1 MKNEA
6 LKIVIIDD
14 NLHLLSSLEK
24 LLTMLGHTVAGALTA
39 EAGMQL
45 VQECRPSLLICDIAL
60 QGTINGYGV
69 ARMLRMNAAVADAFF
84 VAMSGNSKQE
94 DREKS
99 VQAGF
104 DRHVAK
110 PASLADI
117 KRVID
122 DALMHRVRRGLVARP
137 DSGARP

>member
-1 MKNEA
+1 MKMKTKA
-6 LKIVIIDD
+6 LKIVVIDD

-24 LLTMLGHTVAGALTA
+24 LLKTLGHTVFGATTA

-45 VQECRPSLLICDIAL
+45 VQQCRPSLLICDIAL
-60 QGTINGYGV
+60 QGAINGYGV
-69 ARMLRMNAAVADAFF
+69 ARMLRMNTAVGGAFF
-84 VAMSGNSKQE
+84 VAMSGNSTQE

-117 KRVID
+117 NGVID
-122 DALMHRVRRGLVARP
+122 AAWIHQLR
-137 DSGARP
+137 SGHAA

>member
-1 MKNEA
+1 MADCRTKMKNKA
-6 LKIVIIDD
+6 LNIVIIDD
-14 NLHLLSSLEK
+14 NQHLLASLEN
-24 LLTMLGHTVAGALTA
+24 LLTILGHTVFAASTA

-45 VQECRPSLLICDIAL
+45 VQERRPGMLFCDIAL
-60 QGTINGYGV
+60 QGKINGYGV
-69 ARMLRMNAAVADAFF
+69 ARMLRMNAAVAGAFF
-84 VAMSGNSKQE
+84 VALSGNSTQE

-117 KRVID
+117 SGVL
-122 DALMHRVRRGLVARP
+122 DAAWIHQLRQAPG
-137 DSGARP
+137 S